1 MDKLNK
7 RRSCVIIDSIKYDSS
22 SNIVNYTNQTNVS
35 YSDETE
41 RNLRRNID
49 ALSLESNVVW
59 ENGNLASSLS
69 LTRFR
74 YPEQSSEELV
84 HELLEELVDEV
95 VEKSE
100 AGRREEIVQDY
111 LSRLIPAPLIQTSE
125 VSQISSSLSS
135 ASYALTGSASRLKA
149 AWKIILVST
158 AQQLLSSYR
167 RVLSR
172 KYRELCE
179 DLEMIGE
186 EPRNLLTDPH
196 GLIIQLLRERERIQD
211 RRDGNRPEDN
221 LAPYTEYP
229 LLPYSGQVLDGDGLV
244 LKVSRETMTELRE
257 VTDRIL
263 ELSVLYLKNATRD
276 VVDTSVQDIKDV
288 LSSATEISRL

>member
-1 MDKLNK
+1 MQHIHTSTD
-7 RRSCVIIDSIKYDSS
+7 Y
-22 SNIVNYTNQTNVS
+22 
-35 YSDETE
+35 
-41 RNLRRNID
+41 
-49 ALSLESNVVW
+49 
-59 ENGNLASSLS
+59 SSLTS
-69 LTRFR
+69 
-74 YPEQSSEELV
+74 
-84 HELLEELVDEV
+84 HALL
-95 VEKSE
+95 
-100 AGRREEIVQDY
+100 
-111 LSRLIPAPLIQTSE
+111 
-125 VSQISSSLSS
+125 
-135 ASYALTGSASRLKA
+135 
-149 AWKIILVST
+149 
-158 AQQLLSSYR
+158 R